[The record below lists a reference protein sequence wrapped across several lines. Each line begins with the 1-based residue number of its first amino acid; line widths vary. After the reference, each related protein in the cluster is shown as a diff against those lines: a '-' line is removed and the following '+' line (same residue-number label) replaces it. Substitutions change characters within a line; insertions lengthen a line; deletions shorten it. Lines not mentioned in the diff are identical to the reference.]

1 MRTLKTP
8 RSTILDYNG
17 EMFKV
22 LAVHK
27 DQGYD
32 KEKLGY
38 LVKYYGGDK
47 ILKRE
52 NQLLICEQIEEAKI
66 E

>member
-17 EMFKV
+17 EMFKL

>member
-17 EMFKV
+17 EMFKL

-38 LVKYYGGDK
+38 LVKFYGGDK